1 MFTFKRGF
9 FFPGPNLPAKF
20 CRLHPAIFS
29 HNPTERRRKL
39 NESCMFLDAVYFLCR
54 LVLCAGVK
62 TQMVRSYAAK
72 VNHDITAA
80 EVMNSSQFGSGAEPP
95 SRATRDIG
103 SDAGR
108 EHFCFLPF

>member
-1 MFTFKRGF
+1 
-9 FFPGPNLPAKF
+9 
-20 CRLHPAIFS
+20 
-29 HNPTERRRKL
+29 
-39 NESCMFLDAVYFLCR
+39 MFLDAVYFLCR

-95 SRATRDIG
+95 SRSTRDIG

-108 EHFCFLPF
+108 EHFCFLPFQRKA